1 MASTRTKQQLQ
12 GERESEAASRADR
25 CSRSPR
31 PRSPSP
37 TSSTPAS
44 KQQGVRRDQVD
55 AAPAG
60 ERQAASLDGRGRC
73 HDARFKGGAT
83 ERLPKLEANLPSA
96 ASMDPEVKRF
106 LGVVGCAPSG
116 ERRRT
121 PCATIASF
129 GTGSGCRGGVPGGAR
144 AARVTTARRAGTRE
158 AGARRAARARA
169 RGRCRARG
177 RAPRGHAPEGR
188 GHVST
193 HRRAARG
200 ARWAGRRLPPDG
212 RAADAARGDARLD
225 RAEQFKAS
233 VPRGGSLAIGSGG
246 GGRSGAHPSRSPDHP
261 VAAREVAVCASSA
274 RSRAQAQRSHGPWS
288 QTPRAARAA
297 ASPSQRRKPHV
308 VLFPYLQVQSK
319 VATPN
324 STATATG
331 RRFYPPVTLHTNPP
345 QTPKEW
351 RPRVNRMKNGCD
363 CAVIVSSPREHFSC
377 NTASA

>member
-12 GERESEAASRADR
+12 GEREGEAAPRADR

-37 TSSTPAS
+37 TRSTPSS

-73 HDARFKGGAT
+73 HDARFKGGAA

-169 RGRCRARG
+169 RSRGRARG
-177 RAPRGHAPEGR
+177 RLSHPRPRATTWACYSIAP
-188 GHVST
+188 
-193 HRRAARG
+193 AARKK
-200 ARWAGRRLPPDG
+200 RRLPSILWAAKRDLITLRIDEKLG
-212 RAADAARGDARLD
+212 QIRQRADRRTRPCPPRCATRSPPLAPRSTACARSCRRRRL
-225 RAEQFKAS
+225 RMS
-233 VPRGGSLAIGSGG
+233 WRRCVPSSTAPLQP
-246 GGRSGAHPSRSPDHP
+246 PSRRSTSAYSH
-261 VAAREVAVCASSA
+261 AS
-274 RSRAQAQRSHGPWS
+274 
-288 QTPRAARAA
+288 
-297 ASPSQRRKPHV
+297 
-308 VLFPYLQVQSK
+308 
-319 VATPN
+319 
-324 STATATG
+324 
-331 RRFYPPVTLHTNPP
+331 
-345 QTPKEW
+345 
-351 RPRVNRMKNGCD
+351 
-363 CAVIVSSPREHFSC
+363 
-377 NTASA
+377 

>member
-1 MASTRTKQQLQ
+1 MVARRCASSSPPRSSRIDGFREAGRATRRTRWRLQ
-12 GERESEAASRADR
+12 GPSSSCKENEKAKLRLDTDR

-37 TSSTPAS
+37 TRSTPSS

-73 HDARFKGGAT
+73 HDARFKGGAA

-129 GTGSGCRGGVPGGAR
+129 GSGSGCRGGVPGGAR

-169 RGRCRARG
+169 RSRG
-177 RAPRGHAPEGR
+177 RA
-188 GHVST
+188 
-193 HRRAARG
+193 
-200 ARWAGRRLPPDG
+200 
-212 RAADAARGDARLD
+212 
-225 RAEQFKAS
+225 
-233 VPRGGSLAIGSGG
+233 
-246 GGRSGAHPSRSPDHP
+246 
-261 VAAREVAVCASSA
+261 
-274 RSRAQAQRSHGPWS
+274 
-288 QTPRAARAA
+288 
-297 ASPSQRRKPHV
+297 
-308 VLFPYLQVQSK
+308 
-319 VATPN
+319 
-324 STATATG
+324 
-331 RRFYPPVTLHTNPP
+331 
-345 QTPKEW
+345 
-351 RPRVNRMKNGCD
+351 
-363 CAVIVSSPREHFSC
+363 
-377 NTASA
+377 

>member
-37 TSSTPAS
+37 TSSTPSS

-96 ASMDPEVKRF
+96 ASMDPEVKQF

-129 GTGSGCRGGVPGGAR
+129 GTGGGVAE
-144 AARVTTARRAGTRE
+144 AAFLAALARRASRPR
-158 AGARRAARARA
+158 AGRARA
-169 RGRCRARG
+169 RQEHAERRAREREAAAEHEAARHAVTRQKDEATCRRIAEQLVALAG
-177 RAPRGHAPEGR
+177 RVVDFRPTAAPLMPPEVMR
-188 GHVST
+188 DWTALSSS
-193 HRRAARG
+193 RRA
-200 ARWAGRRLPPDG
+200 
-212 RAADAARGDARLD
+212 
-225 RAEQFKAS
+225 
-233 VPRGGSLAIGSGG
+233 
-246 GGRSGAHPSRSPDHP
+246 
-261 VAAREVAVCASSA
+261 C
-274 RSRAQAQRSHGPWS
+274 
-288 QTPRAARAA
+288 RAA
-297 ASPSQRRKPHV
+297 AHLPLGAAAAAAAARTLLGLRTIRWRLGRWRFARRLRVAERKHNGLVVLGRKHHGLLGQQHSPSQRRKPQCRV
-308 VLFPYLQVQSK
+308 VSL
-319 VATPN
+319 
-324 STATATG
+324 
-331 RRFYPPVTLHTNPP
+331 
-345 QTPKEW
+345 
-351 RPRVNRMKNGCD
+351 
-363 CAVIVSSPREHFSC
+363 SSGTVRK
-377 NTASA
+377 

>member
-37 TSSTPAS
+37 TSSTPSS

-60 ERQAASLDGRGRC
+60 ERQAASLDGRRRC
-73 HDARFKGGAT
+73 HDARFKGGAA

-144 AARVTTARRAGTRE
+144 AARVTTARRAGTRGRSTQS
-158 AGARRAARARA
+158 GARASAKPRPSTRPRA
-169 RGRCRARG
+169 
-177 RAPRGHAPEGR
+177 
-188 GHVST
+188 T
-193 HRRAARG
+193 
-200 ARWAGRRLPPDG
+200 
-212 RAADAARGDARLD
+212 
-225 RAEQFKAS
+225 
-233 VPRGGSLAIGSGG
+233 
-246 GGRSGAHPSRSPDHP
+246 
-261 VAAREVAVCASSA
+261 
-274 RSRAQAQRSHGPWS
+274 RSRAKR
-288 QTPRAARAA
+288 TRPRVD
-297 ASPSQRRKPHV
+297 ASPSSSWRS
-308 VLFPYLQVQSK
+308 LGGS
-319 VATPN
+319 
-324 STATATG
+324 STSA
-331 RRFYPPVTLHTNPP
+331 R
-345 QTPKEW
+345 
-351 RPRVNRMKNGCD
+351 RPRR
-363 CAVIVSSPREHFSC
+363 
-377 NTASA
+377 